1 MNSALPTW
9 NASSIDSRYP
19 SPAPNE
25 ARQRSRCSSPQKKRS
40 AVQSESA
47 AHPLDVGAA
56 AVARY
61 FKIEDECAQ
70 AVRLKLV
77 AQQHDATQP
86 SK

>member
-1 MNSALPTW
+1 MSNFATVASTATGGLPSMRSKNSRIA
-9 NASSIDSRYP
+9 ASRIRMLADR
-19 SPAPNE
+19 
-25 ARQRSRCSSPQKKRS
+25 RSG
-40 AVQSESA
+40 E

-70 AVRLKLV
+70 AVRLKLL

-86 SK
+86 RK